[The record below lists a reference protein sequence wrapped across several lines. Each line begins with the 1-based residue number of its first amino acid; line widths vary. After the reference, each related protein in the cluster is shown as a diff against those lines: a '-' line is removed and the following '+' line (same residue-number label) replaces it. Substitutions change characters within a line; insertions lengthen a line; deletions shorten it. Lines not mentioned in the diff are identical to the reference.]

1 MLTNQTTHTVKALKF
16 IFIGLVSLIVLVV
29 ILMFVAPTDFSVERS
44 ISINAPKSIIKEQV
58 MYFEKSKDFSPWHN
72 MDPDIKDWMEG
83 DDGTIG
89 AIYFWDGNDE
99 VGEGYQELMSVQ
111 ENRVEID
118 VTFIRPFKSV
128 AHTYFQFEEND
139 NSVEVVWGF
148 HSKFPRPFNVMGLFF
163 NMEDAIGEDYEKGL
177 ANLKEL
183 AEGIAAK
190 QGSGIELV
198 ELSERHYLG
207 FRKRMPMDEM
217 EAFFAKHYEELSAYI
232 GGHDFVESNGRATAL
247 YYDWDEDN
255 NEVDV
260 AAAFPVT
267 GNLDQVS
274 LEGYEQMSLSGK
286 AYKAVHRGSY
296 ETIEETHGMIH
307 SFYGKHN
314 LPLPD
319 LVVEEYVNNPND
331 VSSSEELVTNIFYV
345 EK

>member
-1 MLTNQTTHTVKALKF
+1 MKVLKF
-16 IFIGLVSLIVLVV
+16 IFIGLASLIVLVV
-29 ILMFVAPTDFSVERS
+29 ILMFVAPADFNVERS

-58 MYFEKSKDFSPWHN
+58 MYFEKSKDFSPWHD
-72 MDPDIKDWMEG
+72 MDPDMKDWMEG
-83 DDGTIG
+83 EDGTIG
-89 AIYFWDGNDE
+89 AIYFWDGNDD
-99 VGEGYQELMSVQ
+99 VGEGFQELMSVQ

-118 VTFIRPFKSV
+118 VTFLRPFESV

-139 NSVEVVWGF
+139 NSVEVAWGF
-148 HSKFPRPFNVMGLFF
+148 HSKFPRPFNIMGLFF
-163 NMEDAIGEDYEKGL
+163 NMEDAIGKDYEKGL

-217 EAFFAKHYEELSAYI
+217 EAFFGEHYAKLSAYI
-232 GGHDFVESNGRATAL
+232 SSNNFVESSGRATAL
-247 YYDWDEDN
+247 YYDWDEEN
-255 NEVDV
+255 NEVEV
-260 AAAFPVT
+260 TAAFPIS

-274 LEGYEQMSLSGK
+274 LEGYEQMTLSGK
-286 AYKAVHRGSY
+286 AYKAVHRGTY

>member
-1 MLTNQTTHTVKALKF
+1 MKVLKY
-16 IFIGLVSLIVLVV
+16 IGIGLIVLVFVTV
-29 ILMFVAPTDFSVERS
+29 ILTFAAPTDFNVERS

-58 MYFEKSKDFSPWHN
+58 MYFEKTKAFSPWHV
-72 MDPDIKDWMEG
+72 MDPDMKDWMEG
-83 DDGTIG
+83 EDGTIG
-89 AIYFWDGNDE
+89 AKYYWDGNDE
-99 VGEGYQELMSVQ
+99 VGEGYQELISVQ
-111 ENRVEID
+111 ENRIEID
-118 VTFIRPFKSV
+118 VTFLRPFESV
-128 AHTYFQFEEND
+128 AHTYFTFDEND
-139 NSVEVVWGF
+139 NSVDVVWGF
-148 HSKFPRPFNVMGLFF
+148 HSKFPRPFNIMGLFF
-163 NMEDAIGEDYEKGL
+163 NMEDAIGQDYEKGL
-177 ANLKEL
+177 ISLKEL

-217 EAFFAKHYEELSAYI
+217 EAFFGEHYANLFAYI
-232 GGHDFVESNGRATAL
+232 NNVDFVESNGRATAL
-247 YYDWDEDN
+247 YYDWDEEN
-255 NEVDV
+255 NEVEV
-260 AAAFPVT
+260 TAALPIT

-274 LEGYEQMSLSGK
+274 LEGYEQLTLSGK